1 MLAKLT
7 VLGARLLERRPGA
20 MVAQG
25 MAFSSRHVALWFFSA
40 AFFVACGEKFT
51 ANDSGDAGGG
61 SAGTAN
67 TGGTAGGAAGSSGG
81 STAGRG
87 GRGGS
92 AGSQGIGGAS
102 GAAGSS
108 GGSDGTGS
116 EGASGTAGAGSGGIG
131 GIDGGGTGGTGGG
144 GVSGSAGTGR
154 GGSAGAAGTNGA
166 SGSGGSAGS
175 VGTGGGGTG
184 GTVVCGANEP
194 RCSDG
199 RCAKLSWTF
208 DSGSLEGITVRTS
221 SGQPLAV
228 RSFQGSPA
236 LALDVSQL
244 NAFPELSFY
253 APVCASGTVDL
264 SGKTLILSVYFD
276 GAPPSQY
283 NFFLQVAVPDPD
295 VPNAFLDGAGPSTGA
310 WLEYASPFSKS
321 PNSSAVT
328 KFTIQV
334 GSLGLGFTGTIW
346 FDDIKIQ

>member
-1 MLAKLT
+1 MLAKRR
-7 VLGARLLERRPGA
+7 VLEARLLERRPGA
-20 MVAQG
+20 RVAQG
-25 MAFSSRHVALWFFSA
+25 MAFSGRHVALWFFSA
-40 AFFVACGEKFT
+40 AFVAACGDKFT

-61 SAGTAN
+61 NAGTAN
-67 TGGTAGGAAGSSGG
+67 TGGTASGAAGSSGG

-92 AGSQGIGGAS
+92 VGGQGIGGTS

-108 GGSDGTGS
+108 GGSTGSDGTGS

-131 GIDGGGTGGTGGG
+131 GGGSGGSGGSG
-144 GVSGSAGTGR
+144 GAGVSGSAGTGSD
-154 GGSAGAAGTNGA
+154 GSAGAAGTG
-166 SGSGGSAGS
+166 GIGGSVGS
-175 VGTGGGGTG
+175 AGTGGGGTG
-184 GTVVCGANEP
+184 GAVACGANES

-199 RCAKLSWTF
+199 RCAKLSWNF
-208 DSGSLEGITVRTS
+208 DFGSLEGITARTS

-236 LALDVSQL
+236 LAIDVAQL
-244 NAFPELSFY
+244 NTFPELSFY
-253 APVCASGTVDL
+253 VPVCASGTVDL

-276 GAPPSQY
+276 GAPASQY

-295 VPNAFLDGAGPSTGA
+295 VPNAFLDGAGPGTGA
-310 WLEYASPFSKS
+310 WLEYAAPFSKS

-328 KFTIQV
+328 RFTIEV
-334 GSLGLGFTGTIW
+334 GSLGAGFGGTIW